1 MEQLIKIS
9 QDPIPFEQRSL
20 LQHSCPFTSKFV
32 FVNVTTSTASFY
44 PHRAVIVAEDTSPSC
59 RGRNKEQLP
68 RERRPQLF
76 PLLQGQFKSTLPG
89 FLVTENKRAS
99 RSSCHSTASFLNV
112 KTSPDRKT
120 HLGSSSYSGPPQR
133 KIILSHAR
141 KELQR
146 AARLQ
151 HIYMR

>member
-1 MEQLIKIS
+1 MEQLIKIYQDTVPLEQHSLSHTAVLSGANLSLLMS
-9 QDPIPFEQRSL
+9 QLPQRPSTPTVKSL
-20 LQHSCPFTSKFV
+20 LQK
-32 FVNVTTSTASFY
+32 TT
-44 PHRAVIVAEDTSPSC
+44 PSC

-76 PLLQGQFKSTLPG
+76 PLLQGQFQSALTG
-89 FLVTENKRAS
+89 FLGTENKRLPIILPFY
-99 RSSCHSTASFLNV
+99 SFLSQCQKQRRQKN
-112 KTSPDRKT
+112 TSRF
-120 HLGSSSYSGPPQR
+120 GSCSGPAQR
-133 KIILSHAR
+133 KRILSHAR